1 MVTVTGE
8 GIKTLLGSS
17 MANFAISFITSNRYW
32 KKLKFQNYL
41 AFCDSTHILPFLGY
55 YSTRKRFN

>member
-1 MVTVTGE
+1 MVTEFVE
-8 GIKTLLGSS
+8 GIKTLFGSS
-17 MANFAISFITSNRYW
+17 VANFAISFIACNRSW

-55 YSTRKRFN
+55 FSTR